1 MERDSMRK
9 IYNKLVR
16 DRIPAIIQS
25 ECRDCQ
31 TRRLTSVEYQTELKA
46 KLVEEARERFFR
58 RLNPSSPSAEINKNG
73 FSAVVFKM
81 VGMTG
86 FEPATPSSRTK
97 CTTKLCYIPIPFILY
112 ANFKFLQDFFLGSGK
127 KFVFCRF

>member
-1 MERDSMRK
+1 MNLQHE
-9 IYNKLVR
+9 N
-16 DRIPAIIQS
+16 
-25 ECRDCQ
+25 
-31 TRRLTSVEYQTELKA
+31 
-46 KLVEEARERFFR
+46 ERFFR

-127 KFVFCRF
+127 KFVFCRFLACVQRQPSPHIQSFKTS

>member
-1 MERDSMRK
+1 MNLQHE
-9 IYNKLVR
+9 N
-16 DRIPAIIQS
+16 
-25 ECRDCQ
+25 
-31 TRRLTSVEYQTELKA
+31 
-46 KLVEEARERFFR
+46 ERFFR
-58 RLNPSSPSAEINKNG
+58 RLNRSSSTSDINKNG
-73 FSAVVFKM
+73 LSAVVFKM

-127 KFVFCRF
+127 KFVFCHFLACAQQKASAYIHCFKTS

>member
-1 MERDSMRK
+1 MNLQHE
-9 IYNKLVR
+9 N
-16 DRIPAIIQS
+16 
-25 ECRDCQ
+25 
-31 TRRLTSVEYQTELKA
+31 
-46 KLVEEARERFFR
+46 ERFFR

-73 FSAVVFKM
+73 LSAVVFKM

-97 CTTKLCYIPIPFILY
+97 CTTKLCYIPILFILY

-127 KFVFCRF
+127 KFVFCHFLAYTQQSASTYI